1 MSDWLTIQCE
11 KRQDPQVRK
20 FIQAN
25 HFLDFTMRRHLAKY
39 LNLSEQSVQK
49 WIELYENETS
59 ECSQKRGKMHGDYHA
74 YETKILA

>member
-1 MSDWLTIQCE
+1 MSRKGCFSMSDWLTIQCE
-11 KRQDPQVRK
+11 KRQDQQVRK

-25 HFLDFTMRRHLAKY
+25 HFLDLTMRRRLAKY

-59 ECSQKRGKMHGDYHA
+59 ECSQ
-74 YETKILA
+74 

>member
-25 HFLDFTMRRHLAKY
+25 PLLDFTMRTHLAKY
-39 LNLSEQSVQK
+39 LNLSEHSVK
-49 WIELYENETS
+49 NWIELYENETS
-59 ECSQKRGKMHGDYHA
+59 EWS
-74 YETKILA
+74 